1 MAIKF
6 SQFNLR
12 TDHTS
17 GMYLVGYDGNQN
29 IHITVD
35 NLFNDFISGT
45 ENTIAMFGTGG
56 TVLAD
61 SILSQNA
68 NATEA
73 TITGVLNVTDT
84 GKFETNVEIEGTT
97 DLFGSVNLGD
107 EPTDTITQAGTL
119 YLNGPIKDTTNT
131 LGVVDQIL
139 VSDATGELTF
149 QDLLDTH
156 VESAEVV
163 KVPVKNVQGS
173 ALVKGDPVYIS
184 GSVGASGKLEVQ
196 LADSSNS
203 AKMPAVGLLFQDLAN
218 NEQGYVVITGK
229 LRNIS
234 NSPIDGVIP
243 TEGDVVYVKPSGTS
257 GAALTTTKPVYGNF
271 IQNVGKVGR
280 VNGGNSGTFVV
291 SSILRSNDVPNLTPG
306 KIWVGS
312 TGNTI
317 ESTVVH
323 IDEANT
329 RVGINQTTPLF
340 GLDVNS
346 TLRVVGNITGQAGIE
361 GESLTINTGPSTIT
375 GELDK
380 DGTKIT
386 NLADP
391 TAAQDAATKAYV
403 DSQVT
408 AQDLDFQGDSGTGSV
423 DLDSQSLDIAGGT
436 YLTTSAASQTLTVN
450 HDATARTDTTSSD
463 SPGYGGTFTVV
474 DSVSTNATGHLEAIN
489 VKTVTMPSAD
499 DTNTTY
505 DLSGYGT
512 TNGTAGVQLVGSDAT
527 TDQVA
532 LTGAGTTSVTHSGN
546 TITITSNDQY
556 TGTVTS
562 VGLGTGTSG
571 TDVNVSGSPIT
582 TSGSITLNIP
592 VASSTNTGKLSSTDW
607 STFNNKQDAITNP
620 VTGTGTATRVAFWNS
635 SSSISSDADL
645 YWDDTNNRLGVG
657 TASPTT
663 DLHVDGS
670 ALVTS
675 NATVRGDLRIDKNPS
690 SFPTAKLQFLRNG
703 STSPAMGEIIMN
715 DNPGHA
721 GMYMYARR
729 SSSPYTQSYI
739 ELPTSTSYDF
749 EINLLGTTVLTI
761 DTSSGYT
768 GIGTTNPS
776 EKLEVIGNA
785 ILDNNNAKLKI
796 KAGGTGTVG
805 SIDFTFDTD
814 STQYGFI
821 DLDYDSR
828 ASQGLRMKSL
838 YPITLDAV
846 TAQKFLISGS
856 EKMRIASSG
865 DVGIGTTTPASVVG
879 FTRNLTI
886 SGSSASIVLD
896 DTDASAFEIASSS
909 DSFRIY
915 NETNERMRVTS
926 AGNVGIGTTS
936 PRTKLDIDGPLAV
949 IGGTFTSGDSGADSS
964 SDSGIVLRRGKKIF
978 SGIPSSGNEDFYLR
992 NLIEQD
998 TSNNINIGQTGT
1010 GLIGNVTLSTGSSGN
1025 VIFRTTGSE
1034 SARIDSSGNVG
1045 IGTTSPDSK
1054 LQVDG
1059 AVQVADDTDTA
1070 SASKVGALRYR
1081 TSGNNSYVDMCMQ
1094 TGASTY
1100 AWVNIVQN
1108 SW

>member
-68 NATEA
+68 AATVLTVTGNMTVTNDA
-73 TITGVLNVTDT
+73 TFN
-84 GKFETNVEIEGTT
+84 TNIEVEGTA
-97 DLFGSVNLGD
+97 DLNDDVNLGSD
-107 EPTDTITQAGTL
+107 SSNLITQNGTL

-131 LGVVDQIL
+131 LGAVDQIL
-139 VSDATGELTF
+139 VSDAAGELTF
-149 QDLLDTH
+149 QNLLDTH

-184 GSVGASGKLEVQ
+184 GSVGASGILEVQ

-218 NEQGYVVITGK
+218 NGEGYVVITGK
-229 LRNIS
+229 LRNIA
-234 NSPIDGVIP
+234 NSPIDGVTP

-271 IQNVGKVGR
+271 IQNVGKIGR
-280 VNGGNSGTFVV
+280 VSTNSDGTFVV
-291 SSILRSNDVPNLTPG
+291 SSILRSNDIPNLTPG

-346 TLRVVGNITGQAGIE
+346 TLRVVGNITGGAGIE

-380 DGTKIT
+380 DGSKIT

-450 HDATARTDTTSSD
+450 HDDTARTDTTSTD
-463 SPGYGGTFTVV
+463 SPAFGGTF
-474 DSVSTNATGHLEAIN
+474 EA
-489 VKTVTMPSAD
+489 V
-499 DTNTTY
+499 
-505 DLSGYGT
+505 
-512 TNGTAGVQLVGSDAT
+512 
-527 TDQVA
+527 
-532 LTGAGTTSVTHSGN
+532 TSVTTNPTGHVTAIDVSTVTVPALPSLDNYQYWTISDGTNSENIESTN
-546 TITITSNDQY
+546 TVTFAAGTNVTTTYTPANNTLTINSTDQY

-562 VGLGTGTSG
+562 VGLGTGETG

-592 VASSTNTGKLSSTDW
+592 IASSTNTGKLSSTDW

-690 SFPTAKLQFLRNG
+690 SFPAAKLQFLKNG

-729 SSSPYTQSYI
+729 SISPYTQSYI
-739 ELPTSTSYDF
+739 ELPTSVSYDF
-749 EINLLGTTVLTI
+749 EINLLGHNVLTI
-761 DTSSGYT
+761 DSYT
-768 GIGTTNPS
+768 
-776 EKLEVIGNA
+776 K
-785 ILDNNNAKLKI
+785 
-796 KAGGTGTVG
+796 
-805 SIDFTFDTD
+805 
-814 STQYGFI
+814 
-821 DLDYDSR
+821 
-828 ASQGLRMKSL
+828 
-838 YPITLDAV
+838 
-846 TAQKFLISGS
+846 
-856 EKMRIASSG
+856 
-865 DVGIGTTTPASVVG
+865 
-879 FTRNLTI
+879 
-886 SGSSASIVLD
+886 
-896 DTDASAFEIASSS
+896 
-909 DSFRIY
+909 
-915 NETNERMRVTS
+915 
-926 AGNVGIGTTS
+926 NVGLETTS
-936 PRTKLDIDGPLAV
+936 PRTKLDINGPLAV
-949 IGGTFTSGDSGADSS
+949 VGGTFTSGTSGADSS

-1010 GLIGNVTLSTGSSGN
+1010 GLIGNITLNTGSSGN

>member
-61 SILSQNA
+61 SILSQDA
-68 NATEA
+68 AASEV
-73 TITGVLNVTDT
+73 TIDGVLTVNDT
-84 GKFETNVEIEGTT
+84 GKFEADVEIEGRT

-107 EPTDTITQAGTL
+107 ESSDLITQNGTL
-119 YLNGPIKDTTNT
+119 YLNGPVKDTTDT

-184 GSVGASGKLEVQ
+184 GSVGASGRLEVQ

-218 NEQGYVVITGK
+218 NGEGYVVITGK
-229 LRNIS
+229 LRNIAS
-234 NSPIDGVIP
+234 SPIDGVTP

-271 IQNVGKVGR
+271 IQNIGKVGR
-280 VNGGNSGTFVV
+280 VSTNSDGTFVV
-291 SSILRSNDVPNLTPG
+291 SSILRSNDIPNLTPG

-346 TLRVVGNITGQAGIE
+346 TLRVVGNINGGAGIE
-361 GESLTINTGPSTIT
+361 GESLTINTGPSAIT

-380 DGTKIT
+380 DGSKIT

-408 AQDLDFQGDSGTGSV
+408 AQDLDFQGDSGTGSI
-423 DLDSQSLDIAGGT
+423 DLDSQSFDIAGGT

-450 HDATARTDTTSSD
+450 HDATTRTDTTSTD
-463 SPGYGGTFTVV
+463 SPAFGGTF
-474 DSVSTNATGHLEAIN
+474 EA
-489 VKTVTMPSAD
+489 V
-499 DTNTTY
+499 
-505 DLSGYGT
+505 
-512 TNGTAGVQLVGSDAT
+512 
-527 TDQVA
+527 
-532 LTGAGTTSVTHSGN
+532 TSVTTNPTGHVTAIDVSTVTVPALPSLDNYQYWTISDGTNSENIESTN
-546 TITITSNDQY
+546 TVTFAAGTNVTTTYTPANNTLTINSTDQY

-703 STSPAMGEIIMN
+703 STSPAMGEFIMS

-729 SSSPYTQSYI
+729 TTSPYTQSYI
-739 ELPTSTSYDF
+739 ELPTSVNYDF
-749 EINLLGTTVLTI
+749 EINLLGHNVLTI
-761 DTSSGYT
+761 DSYT
-768 GIGTTNPS
+768 
-776 EKLEVIGNA
+776 K
-785 ILDNNNAKLKI
+785 
-796 KAGGTGTVG
+796 
-805 SIDFTFDTD
+805 
-814 STQYGFI
+814 
-821 DLDYDSR
+821 
-828 ASQGLRMKSL
+828 
-838 YPITLDAV
+838 
-846 TAQKFLISGS
+846 
-856 EKMRIASSG
+856 
-865 DVGIGTTTPASVVG
+865 
-879 FTRNLTI
+879 
-886 SGSSASIVLD
+886 
-896 DTDASAFEIASSS
+896 
-909 DSFRIY
+909 
-915 NETNERMRVTS
+915 
-926 AGNVGIGTTS
+926 NVGLETTS
-936 PRTKLDIDGPLAV
+936 PRTKLDINGPLAV
-949 IGGTFTSGDSGADSS
+949 VGGTFTSGTSGADSS

-1034 SARIDSSGNVG
+1034 SARINSSGNVG
-1045 IGTTSPDSK
+1045 IGNTAPSAKLHVGSSADQATELKIEATNTAGSPATTTSLRMIGYESRGQGVFFEDTGNSGEEWFAGMNYASSWNKYSIGYDASGGQAEYVANALFTVVGGTGEVGIGTAAPNSK

>member
-35 NLFNDFISGT
+35 NLFDDFINGT
-45 ENTIAMFGTGG
+45 ENTIAMFGTDG

-61 SILSQNA
+61 SILSQDA
-68 NATEA
+68 AASEV
-73 TITGVLNVTDT
+73 TIDGVLTVNDT
-84 GKFETNVEIEGTT
+84 GKFEADVEIEGRT
-97 DLFGSVNLGD
+97 DLFGNVNLGD
-107 EPTDTITQAGTL
+107 ESSDLITQNGTL
-119 YLNGPIKDTTNT
+119 YLNGPVKDTTDT

-184 GSVGASGKLEVQ
+184 GSVGASGRLEVQ

-218 NEQGYVVITGK
+218 NGEGYVVITGK
-229 LRNIS
+229 LRNIAS
-234 NSPIDGVIP
+234 SPIDGVTP

-271 IQNVGKVGR
+271 IQNIGKVGR
-280 VNGGNSGTFVV
+280 VSTNSDGTFVV
-291 SSILRSNDVPNLTPG
+291 SSILRSNDIPNLTPG

-346 TLRVVGNITGQAGIE
+346 TLRVVGNINGGAGIE
-361 GESLTINTGPSTIT
+361 GESLTINTGPSAIT

-380 DGTKIT
+380 DGSKIT

-408 AQDLDFQGDSGTGSV
+408 AQDLDFQGDSGTGSI
-423 DLDSQSLDIAGGT
+423 DLDSQSFDIAGGT

-450 HDATARTDTTSSD
+450 HDATTRTDTTSTD
-463 SPGYGGTFTVV
+463 SPAFGGTFEAVT
-474 DSVSTNATGHLEAIN
+474 SV
-489 VKTVTMPSAD
+489 
-499 DTNTTY
+499 
-505 DLSGYGT
+505 T
-512 TNGTAGVQLVGSDAT
+512 TNGTGHITAIDVSTVTVPALPSLDNYQYWTISDGTNSENIESTNTVTFA
-527 TDQVA
+527 
-532 LTGAGTTSVTHSGN
+532 AGTNVTTTYTPANN
-546 TITITSNDQY
+546 TLTINSTDQY

-620 VTGTGTATRVAFWNS
+620 VTGTGATERVAFWNS
-635 SSSISSDADL
+635 SSSLSSDADL
-645 YWDDTNNRLGVG
+645 YWDNTSNRLGVG
-657 TASPTT
+657 TSVPTT

-703 STSPAMGEIIMN
+703 VTSPAMGEIIMN
-715 DNPGHA
+715 DNPGHQ
-721 GMYMYARR
+721 GMYMFARR
-729 SSSPYTQSYI
+729 SSSPYTASYI
-739 ELPTSTSYDF
+739 ELPTSINYDF
-749 EINLLGTTVLTI
+749 EINLLGHNVLTI
-761 DTSSGYT
+761 DSYT
-768 GIGTTNPS
+768 RN
-776 EKLEVIGNA
+776 
-785 ILDNNNAKLKI
+785 
-796 KAGGTGTVG
+796 
-805 SIDFTFDTD
+805 
-814 STQYGFI
+814 
-821 DLDYDSR
+821 
-828 ASQGLRMKSL
+828 
-838 YPITLDAV
+838 
-846 TAQKFLISGS
+846 
-856 EKMRIASSG
+856 
-865 DVGIGTTTPASVVG
+865 VGIGTTTPASVVG

-915 NETNERMRVTS
+915 NEANERMRVTS
-926 AGNVGIGTTS
+926 AGNVGIGATNPDDGNLQIGDSNTS
-936 PRTKLDIDGPLAV
+936 YNIAMAGPRTKFGYDGANAV
-949 IGGTFTSGDSGADSS
+949 VQGGGSKGVKFCVNNNTFASGEVMR
-964 SDSGIVLRRGKKIF
+964 I
-978 SGIPSSGNEDFYLR
+978 
-992 NLIEQD
+992 
-998 TSNNINIGQTGT
+998 T
-1010 GLIGNVTLSTGSSGN
+1010 
-1025 VIFRTTGSE
+1025 TTG
-1034 SARIDSSGNVG
+1034 DVG

-1081 TSGNNSYVDMCMQ
+1081 TSGNNSYVDICMQ